1 MNLERFLAD
10 ASPRWTELEGLVS
23 RAGATGAP
31 LTAAELRRLGALY
44 RSAAADLAL
53 SRRSF
58 PDTEGTLR
66 LQALVARANGIVYG
80 HARRDQSAGAFFSRG
95 LWQQIH
101 STLDTVGLSAAIML
115 GSAVLGAVWAVVEP
129 GAASGLVP
137 GGATVQGHGFHGAFY
152 GISLSARGGLAVAI
166 FVNNILVAFLAVAGG
181 FTFGLLTAYALV
193 FNGALIGVLGALE
206 WRAGGLS
213 DFFRLVVPH
222 GLLELSCVA
231 LAGGTGLAIAR
242 ALVDP
247 GRDTRAQAL
256 GRLVPVIGA
265 CVLGTVVFLVVA
277 GLTEGFIT
285 PWDLP
290 TAAAVSVGAVLA
302 GGFWTAVAVRG
313 RRPSAGPA
321 TASQPR
327 PLLQTQVGLHAG

>member
-10 ASPRWTELEGLVS
+10 ATPRWTELEALVS
-23 RAGATGAP
+23 RAGTAGAP
-31 LTAAELRRLGALY
+31 LTATELRCLGALY

-53 SRRSF
+53 ARRSF
-58 PDTEGTLR
+58 PGTEGTLR

-80 HARRDQSAGAFFSRG
+80 HAQRDQSAGAFFSRG
-95 LWQQIH
+95 LWQQIR
-101 STLDTVGLSAAIML
+101 STLGTVGVAAAVML
-115 GSAVLGAVWAVVEP
+115 GAAVLGALWAIVEP

-137 GGATVQGHGFHGAFY
+137 GGAVVQGHGFHGAFY
-152 GISLSARGGLAVAI
+152 GIPLSARGGLAVAI
-166 FVNNILVAFLAVAGG
+166 FVNNILVSFLAVAGG
-181 FTFGLLTAYALV
+181 FTFGILTAYALV
-193 FNGALIGVLGALE
+193 FNGALLGVLGALE

-213 DFFRLVVPH
+213 DFFRLVLPH

-231 LAGGTGLAIAR
+231 LAGGAGLAIAR

-290 TAAAVSVGAVLA
+290 TAAAVAVGVVLA
-302 GGFWTAVAVRG
+302 GGFWTAVALRG
-313 RRPSAGPA
+313 GRPASGAPLTAGPA
-321 TASQPR
+321 A
-327 PLLQTQVGLHAG
+327 